1 MALINLQ
8 TNLRNLKYG
17 DDRIYGGSS
26 GQPYITSPIPNDSS
40 NVGIA
45 NNDFILRGGIDAT
58 VDSAIDVLRLGKMFA
73 DLKTPN
79 GIFFT
84 AKQNLLSRTAVR
96 TQTSGI
102 LNEGIYT
109 PLSTLAEAG
118 IVAFGGHL
126 LKQGINP
133 FAGTGAY
140 SNNPNL
146 YEVRV
151 TNNQFQ
157 SANRLV
163 NLYGAKILTPY
174 NGIPSAQFLKNNIS
188 PSSVN
193 LITYSGGPGSVLG
206 IGSTS
211 LRLASNSL
219 INSNPLSDIANPT
232 INYLTLSY
240 RGINQAT
247 GATVATTTNNTTT
260 VSAQQYEINNPR
272 NSKNYTPTSIDFRQS
287 LRQAIRDKGNNS
299 TTLMSNAPSYDVAQN
314 KTIEG
319 RTNYGN
325 PGNRTG
331 KNLISY
337 TKGSGIGPVD
347 LINASS
353 IYQSD
358 VVDTDLKNDLV
369 KFRIASINNTNPSQK
384 VFMHFRA
391 LLNGISDS
399 YNGTW
404 NPTTYLG
411 RGENFYTY
419 SNYTRT
425 INLSWTVAAQS
436 KEELIPMYKKLN
448 YLASNIAPD
457 YTSNGYMAGNLV
469 QLTIGGYLYEQVG
482 IITSLTYDIQEDTPW
497 EVAIND
503 EGENDS
509 SVKELPH
516 VLRVSNFTF
525 IPIQNF
531 LPSKQSWGAE
541 TGEYGPQRFI
551 ALANGFGPSLNNYDS

>member
-1 MALINLQ
+1 MGLIDLQ

-17 DDRIYGGSS
+17 EDRIYGGSS
-26 GQPYITSPIPNDSS
+26 GQPYIKSPIPDGTST
-40 NVGIA
+40 VGVA
-45 NNDFILRGGIDAT
+45 NNDFMLRGGIDAT
-58 VDSAIDVLRLGKMFA
+58 VDSAVDVLRLGKMFT

-118 IVAFGGHL
+118 LVAFGGHL

-146 YEVRV
+146 YGVRI
-151 TNNQFQ
+151 NFNQ
-157 SANRLV
+157 SPSENRLV
-163 NLYGAKILTPY
+163 QLHNSVVNKTSIRLNNIILNNGPTNVLTY
-174 NGIPSAQFLKNNIS
+174 NG
-188 PSSVN
+188 
-193 LITYSGGPGSVLG
+193 GPDSVLG
-206 IGSTS
+206 IGKTNIRFADQRTGQNLNANDTLVYTPVQLSQTSGEINAQRSSPGYTPVFQDFRKILRAGLTTSTV
-211 LRLASNSL
+211 
-219 INSNPLSDIANPT
+219 LSDAPD
-232 INYLTLSY
+232 Y
-240 RGINQAT
+240 
-247 GATVATTTNNTTT
+247 TT
-260 VSAQQYEINNPR
+260 
-272 NSKNYTPTSIDFRQS
+272 KNID
-287 LRQAIRDKGNNS
+287 
-299 TTLMSNAPSYDVAQN
+299 V
-314 KTIEG
+314 
-319 RTNYGN
+319 RTNYGGTKGLG
-325 PGNRTG
+325 PGSREG

-358 VVDTDLKNDLV
+358 AVETDLKNDLV
-369 KFRIASINNTNPSQK
+369 KFRIASINNNNPSQK

-391 LLNGISDS
+391 LLNSISDS

-404 NPTTYLG
+404 NPATYLG

-436 KEELIPMYKKLN
+436 KEELIPMYRKLN

-457 YTSNGYMAGNLV
+457 YTSKGYMAGNLV

-482 IITSLTYDIQEDTPW
+482 IITGLTYDMQEDTPW
-497 EVAIND
+497 EIAIND
-503 EGENDS
+503 EGGNDS

-516 VLRVSNFTF
+516 IIRVSNFTF

-531 LPSKQSWGAE
+531 LPSKQTWGAE

-551 ALANGFGPSLNNYDS
+551 ALNNGANNNYDS